1 MSSANSSNS
10 NNNSDNHGQGQPQSQ
25 PHQESGHTISLHPKQ
40 LLDLSV
46 KFKQLVQEAKNVGE
60 HTQKGKELLIQASK
74 LKAVYEAYARQRQ
87 EAIQAYQARL
97 NACNTNNSNNNASE
111 ANVGNI
117 QAKPNQV
124 SAGNQLANAMRQ
136 VLTPEQNQQY
146 DKLVKNFR
154 LRASQIKEKHTFL
167 KQNIDRLTQEI
178 EKQADPETKQRLDS
192 KRNEL
197 LLSLKALSGEL
208 NTLHKQFQNG
218 KKVFYIECARHNPD
232 LQRLLQRSTR
242 RLAHQEQQQRRTET
256 TAAVAPGLNQLNSPP
271 SNEADMVQSQ
281 SQAQFQQQQQQHML
295 QQQQQQQAQLPAAN
309 STSAPAQAPT
319 QPAGSP
325 DASNTNAPTSSAAV
339 ANNSAPAAPAAA
351 TTSTNTDTSNT
362 TGTTGTTGPA
372 ATATP
377 TGTSTVYTKQQVFKQ
392 ADPSVPVPDTIS
404 TKPPQ
409 PIPLKSNRPTI
420 TGGSAMRA
428 ASLNTPALLKLPP
441 YEIDTERVMSKRKL
455 RELVKSIGID
465 EGDGETVIDGD
476 VEELLLD
483 LADDFVTNVTS
494 FACRLAKHRRS
505 DVLEPKDIQLHL
517 ERNWNIRIP
526 GYAADEIRSIR
537 KWYPSQSYTQRL
549 QSISASRSS
558 NANGSSGSGGG
569 GGSGS
574 GSGKVTK

>member
-10 NNNSDNHGQGQPQSQ
+10 NNNNPDNHTQGQ
-25 PHQESGHTISLHPKQ
+25 PHQESTHTLSLHPKQ

-60 HTQKGKELLIQASK
+60 NTQKGKELLIQASK

-97 NACNTNNSNNNASE
+97 NAGSGGGNNNSAGE
-111 ANVGNI
+111 ANI
-117 QAKPNQV
+117 QSKPNQV
-124 SAGNQLANAMRQ
+124 SAGNQLANAMCQ
-136 VLTPEQNQQY
+136 VLTAEQNQQY

-154 LRASQIKEKHTFL
+154 LRAAQIKEKHTFL

-178 EKQADPETKQRLDS
+178 EKQADSETKQRLDS

-242 RLAHQEQQQRRTET
+242 RLAHQEQQQQQQQQRTEN
-256 TAAVAPGLNQLNSPP
+256 TAAGGINQLNSPP
-271 SNEADMVQSQ
+271 SNKADMVQTQ
-281 SQAQFQQQQQQHML
+281 AQAQFQQQHML
-295 QQQQQQQAQLPAAN
+295 QQQQQQQQAQLPAAN
-309 STSAPAQAPT
+309 SATAPTPAPAQAPT
-319 QPAGSP
+319 QPSGSP
-325 DASNTNAPTSSAAV
+325 DAPNANAPTSSAATTSNNNNTAATV
-339 ANNSAPAAPAAA
+339 ATTSVGTDTTNATGPAAPAPASA
-351 TTSTNTDTSNT
+351 TSTNT
-362 TGTTGTTGPA
+362 
-372 ATATP
+372 
-377 TGTSTVYTKQQVFKQ
+377 VFTKQQVFKQ

-428 ASLNTPALLKLPP
+428 ASLNTPALLKIPP

-455 RELVKSIGID
+455 HELVKSIGID

-537 KWYPSQSYTQRL
+537 KWYPSQSYSQKL

-558 NANGSSGSGGG
+558 NANGSSGGGG
-569 GGSGS
+569 GGSG
-574 GSGKVTK
+574 KVTK

>member
-10 NNNSDNHGQGQPQSQ
+10 NNNNPDNHTQGQ
-25 PHQESGHTISLHPKQ
+25 PHQESTHTLSLHPKQ

-60 HTQKGKELLIQASK
+60 NTQKGKELLIQASK

-97 NACNTNNSNNNASE
+97 NAGSGGGE
-111 ANVGNI
+111 ANI
-117 QAKPNQV
+117 QTKSNQV

-136 VLTPEQNQQY
+136 VLTAEQNQQY

-154 LRASQIKEKHTFL
+154 LRAAQIKEKHTFL

-178 EKQADPETKQRLDS
+178 EKQADSETKQRLDS

-218 KKVFYIECARHNPD
+218 KKVFYIECARNNPE

-242 RLAHQEQQQRRTET
+242 RLAHQEQQQQQQQQRTEN
-256 TAAVAPGLNQLNSPP
+256 TAAAGINQLNSPP
-271 SNEADMVQSQ
+271 YNKADMVQTQ
-281 SQAQFQQQQQQHML
+281 AQAQFQQQQQQHML
-295 QQQQQQQAQLPAAN
+295 QQQQQQAQLPAAN
-309 STSAPAQAPT
+309 SATAPTPAPAQAPT
-319 QPAGSP
+319 QPSGSP
-325 DASNTNAPTSSAAV
+325 DAPNANAPTSSAA
-339 ANNSAPAAPAAA
+339 ATSNNNNTAAA
-351 TTSTNTDTSNT
+351 AAAITSAGSDTTNA
-362 TGTTGTTGPA
+362 TGPA
-372 ATATP
+372 ASAPAPASASATS
-377 TGTSTVYTKQQVFKQ
+377 TNTVYTKQQVFKQ

-428 ASLNTPALLKLPP
+428 ASLNTPALLKIPP

-537 KWYPSQSYTQRL
+537 KWYPSQSYSQKL
-549 QSISASRSS
+549 QSISASRNS
-558 NANGSSGSGGG
+558 NANGSSGGG

-574 GSGKVTK
+574 GKVTK